1 MRVYTACDYAQNAG
15 RSKFSLILGHRPP
28 RTELTFKL
36 FAMDTLALLSSGG
49 HRRGHTYTHTQPVRQ
64 CAVRSLE
71 STPACHTEYCCM
83 LQTKVGSHQ
92 QDILSLVR
100 LFVVL
105 DRLAP
110 AYGCPQ
116 PQSQRIIKHCAS
128 GCGQAHQP
136 SPAAGEHSA
145 PAQGLGEKGRR
156 LLLLRTRA
164 EVGLWP
170 AVSTHPGSRYA
181 APLWRAR
188 ACAAQL
194 GLRTIARADCTSS
207 RRTQARAPVTPL
219 ASGQCIYVHICFCVY
234 TILLYTCVC
243 VYIYLYMCVYVC
255 IYVRIYLMCVRVC
268 MCVCMC
274 VGTQKRERKTE
285 TETQRDR
292 YVHCVQKP

>member
-116 PQSQRIIKHCAS
+116 PQSQRIIKHCARLR
-128 GCGQAHQP
+128 P
-136 SPAAGEHSA
+136 SA
-145 PAQGLGEKGRR
+145 PAQPCGGRTLSPSPGPGRKGPASPPPQDPRR
-156 LLLLRTRA
+156 
-164 EVGLWP
+164 G
-170 AVSTHPGSRYA
+170 G
-181 APLWRAR
+181 
-188 ACAAQL
+188 
-194 GLRTIARADCTSS
+194 
-207 RRTQARAPVTPL
+207 PL
-219 ASGQCIYVHICFCVY
+219 ASSQHSPWVSIRCTSLASASLRCSTGSSHHRSCRLHFIAADPGPGSSHPSCLGPVQPSRRRCGSESD
-234 TILLYTCVC
+234 T
-243 VYIYLYMCVYVC
+243 
-255 IYVRIYLMCVRVC
+255 VRRLTWKYYFQ
-268 MCVCMC
+268 
-274 VGTQKRERKTE
+274 GNNS
-285 TETQRDR
+285 
-292 YVHCVQKP
+292 